1 MGFNLMAALG
11 GAGRAMSQNIEEGRL
26 QMDRIE
32 LMDAEAATK
41 ERLAKSAE
49 RRENRQKQKENV
61 DFLLTVGFDRAA
73 AAQIARG
80 GDKAVLHAGT
90 IAQKA
95 VEQGAEVST
104 LYRMSSSFDDM
115 DETLTGA
122 SPIPAGPSGFNW
134 NADAIK
140 TIYGEPDDE
149 GQTLSVM
156 LDSVSKKQIDIMNAA
171 GDKPLEGDAK
181 IRYDKLEKEGNKVLA
196 QMKKKANAQTADPKP
211 DGGFQG
217 VSTTAD
223 ANAFETNMI
232 KQKQQGMLSMGFPVD
247 FNEDLEQQFEG
258 RVGEGYVALFGAV
271 KRAAD
276 AWKSIIGN
284 QDPYILGKLQGE
296 EKDTKQNLIN
306 FGKKAYN
313 TNTVSKVYGI
323 NDPVNESDLNP
334 GDVYT
339 KVMRTQQNTEVTNV
353 YVYMGY
359 EYQKYIL
366 ADTIVPPIN

>member
-11 GAGRAMSQNIEEGRL
+11 GAGRAVSQNIQEGRL
-26 QMDRIE
+26 QMDKME
-32 LMDAEAATK
+32 LMDAEAATR
-41 ERLAKSAE
+41 ERLAKSSE
-49 RRENRQKQKENV
+49 RRDNRQKQKENV
-61 DFLLTVGFDRAA
+61 DFLLTVGFDRSA

-80 GDKAVLHAGT
+80 GDKAVLYAGT

-104 LYRMSSSFDDM
+104 LYKMSSSFDNM

-156 LDSVSKKQIDIMNAA
+156 LDSVSRKQIDIMNAA
-171 GDKPLEGDAK
+171 GNKPLEGDAK
-181 IRYDKLEKEGNKVLA
+181 TKYDALEKEGNTVLA
-196 QMKKKANAQTADPKP
+196 QMKKKANAQTADPKK
-211 DGGFQG
+211 DGGFKG
-217 VSTTAD
+217 VSTTTD

-232 KQKQQGMLSMGFPVD
+232 KQKQQGMLAMGFPVD

-258 RVGEGYVALFGAV
+258 RVGEGYVALFGSV

-284 QDPYILGKLQGE
+284 QDPYILQKLQGE
-296 EKDTKQNLIN
+296 EKDTRQNLVN

-313 TNTVSKVYGI
+313 TNTISKVYGLS
-323 NDPVNESDLNP
+323 DAVNESDLNP

-339 KVMRTQQNTEVTNV
+339 KVMLNKQNQEVTNV

-359 EYQKYIL
+359 EYEKYIL
-366 ADTIVPPIN
+366 ADTVVPPIN

>member
-11 GAGRAMSQNIEEGRL
+11 GAGRAVSQNIQEGRL
-26 QMDRIE
+26 QMDKME
-32 LMDAEAATK
+32 LMDAEAATR
-41 ERLAKSAE
+41 ERLAKSSE

-61 DFLLTVGFDRAA
+61 DFLLTDGFDRAA

-104 LYRMSSSFDDM
+104 LYKMSSSFDNM

-122 SPIPAGPSGFNW
+122 SPVPAGPAGFNW

-140 TIYGEPDDE
+140 TIYGESDDE
-149 GQTLSVM
+149 TQTLSVM
-156 LDSVSKKQIDIMNAA
+156 LDSVRKKQIDIMNAA
-171 GDKPLEGDAK
+171 GNKPLEGDAK
-181 IRYDKLEKEGNKVLA
+181 TKYDALEKEGNTILS
-196 QMKKKANAQTADPKP
+196 QMKKKANAQAADPKP

-258 RVGEGYVALFGAV
+258 RVGEGYVALFGSV

-296 EKDTKQNLIN
+296 EKDTKQNLVN
-306 FGKKAYN
+306 FAKKAYN
-313 TNTVSKVYGI
+313 TDTVSKVYGLS
-323 NDPVNESDLNP
+323 DPVNESDLNP

-339 KVMRTQQNTEVTNV
+339 KVMLNKQNQEVINV

-366 ADTIVPPIN
+366 ADTIIPPTN

>member
-11 GAGRAMSQNIEEGRL
+11 GAGRAVSQNIQEGRL
-26 QMDRIE
+26 QMDKME
-32 LMDAEAATK
+32 LMDAEAATR
-41 ERLAKSAE
+41 ERLAKSSE

-104 LYRMSSSFDDM
+104 LYKMSSSFDNM

-122 SPIPAGPSGFNW
+122 SPVPAGPAGFNW

-140 TIYGEPDDE
+140 TIYGESDDE
-149 GQTLSVM
+149 TQTLSVM

-171 GDKPLEGDAK
+171 GNKPLEGDAK
-181 IRYDKLEKEGNKVLA
+181 TKYDALEKEGNTILS
-196 QMKKKANAQTADPKP
+196 QMKKKANAQAADPKP

-258 RVGEGYVALFGAV
+258 RVGEGYVALFGSV

-296 EKDTKQNLIN
+296 EKDTKQNLVN
-306 FGKKAYN
+306 FAKKAYN
-313 TNTVSKVYGI
+313 TDTVSKVYGLS
-323 NDPVNESDLNP
+323 DPVNESDLNP

-339 KVMRTQQNTEVTNV
+339 KVMLNKQNQEVINV

-366 ADTIVPPIN
+366 ADTIVPPTN

>member
-11 GAGRAMSQNIEEGRL
+11 GAGRAVSQNIQEGRL
-26 QMDRIE
+26 QMDKME
-32 LMDAEAATK
+32 LMDAEAATR
-41 ERLAKSAE
+41 ERLAKSSE
-49 RRENRQKQKENV
+49 RRDNRQKQKENV
-61 DFLLTVGFDRAA
+61 DFLLTVGFDRSA

-80 GDKAVLHAGT
+80 GDKAVLYAGT

-104 LYRMSSSFDDM
+104 LYKMSSSFDNM

-156 LDSVSKKQIDIMNAA
+156 LDSVSRKQIDIMNAA
-171 GDKPLEGDAK
+171 GNKPLEGDAK
-181 IRYDKLEKEGNKVLA
+181 TKYDALEKEGNTVLA
-196 QMKKKANAQTADPKP
+196 QMKKKANAQTADPKK
-211 DGGFQG
+211 DGGFKG
-217 VSTTAD
+217 VSTTTD

-232 KQKQQGMLSMGFPVD
+232 KQKQQGMLAMGFPVD

-258 RVGEGYVALFGAV
+258 RVGEGYVALFGSV

-284 QDPYILGKLQGE
+284 QDPYILQKLQGE
-296 EKDTKQNLIN
+296 EKDTRQNLVN

-313 TNTVSKVYGI
+313 TDTISKVYGLS
-323 NDPVNESDLNP
+323 DAVNESDLNP

-339 KVMRTQQNTEVTNV
+339 KVMLNKQNQEVTNV

-359 EYQKYIL
+359 EYEKYIL
-366 ADTIVPPIN
+366 ADTVVPPIN

>member
-11 GAGRAMSQNIEEGRL
+11 GAGRAMSQNIQEGRL
-26 QMDRIE
+26 QMDKLE
-32 LMDAEAATK
+32 LMDAEAATR
-41 ERLAKSAE
+41 ERLAKSSE

-104 LYRMSSSFDDM
+104 LYKMSSSFDNM

-122 SPIPAGPSGFNW
+122 SPVPAGPAGFNW

-140 TIYGEPDDE
+140 TIYGESDDE
-149 GQTLSVM
+149 TQTLSVM

-171 GDKPLEGDAK
+171 GNKLLEGDAK
-181 IRYDKLEKEGNKVLA
+181 TKYDALEKEGNTILS
-196 QMKKKANAQTADPKP
+196 QMKKKANAQAADPKP

-232 KQKQQGMLSMGFPVD
+232 KQKQQGMLAMGFPVD

-296 EKDTKQNLIN
+296 EKDTKQNLVN
-306 FGKKAYN
+306 FAKKAYN
-313 TNTVSKVYGI
+313 TDTVSKVYGI

-366 ADTIVPPIN
+366 ADTIVPPTN

>member
-11 GAGRAMSQNIEEGRL
+11 GAGRAVSQNIQEGRL
-26 QMDRIE
+26 QMDKME
-32 LMDAEAATK
+32 LMDAEAATR
-41 ERLAKSAE
+41 ERLAKSSE

-104 LYRMSSSFDDM
+104 LYKMSSSFDNM

-122 SPIPAGPSGFNW
+122 SPVPAGPAGFNW

-140 TIYGEPDDE
+140 TIYGESDDE
-149 GQTLSVM
+149 TQTLSVM

-171 GDKPLEGDAK
+171 GNKPLEGDAK
-181 IRYDKLEKEGNKVLA
+181 TKYDALEKEGNTILS
-196 QMKKKANAQTADPKP
+196 QMKKKANAQAADPKP

-258 RVGEGYVALFGAV
+258 RVGEGYVALFGSV

-296 EKDTKQNLIN
+296 EKDTKQNLVN
-306 FGKKAYN
+306 FAKKAYN
-313 TNTVSKVYGI
+313 TDTVSKVYGLS
-323 NDPVNESDLNP
+323 DPVNESDLNP

-339 KVMRTQQNTEVTNV
+339 KVMLNKQNQEVINV

-366 ADTIVPPIN
+366 ADTIIPPTN

>member
-11 GAGRAMSQNIEEGRL
+11 GAGRAMSQNIQEGRL
-26 QMDRIE
+26 QMDKLE
-32 LMDAEAATK
+32 LMDAEAATR
-41 ERLAKSAE
+41 ERLAKSSE

-104 LYRMSSSFDDM
+104 LYKMSSSFDNM

-122 SPIPAGPSGFNW
+122 SPVPAGPAGFNW

-140 TIYGEPDDE
+140 TIYGESDDE
-149 GQTLSVM
+149 TQTLSVM

-171 GDKPLEGDAK
+171 GNKPLEGDAK
-181 IRYDKLEKEGNKVLA
+181 TKYDALEKEGNTILS
-196 QMKKKANAQTADPKP
+196 QMKKKANAQAADPKP

-232 KQKQQGMLSMGFPVD
+232 KQKQQGMLAMGFPVD

-296 EKDTKQNLIN
+296 EKDTKQNLVN
-306 FGKKAYN
+306 FAKKAYN
-313 TNTVSKVYGI
+313 TDTVSKVYGI

-366 ADTIVPPIN
+366 ADTIVPPTN

>member
-1 MGFNLMAALG
+1 
-11 GAGRAMSQNIEEGRL
+11 
-26 QMDRIE
+26 
-32 LMDAEAATK
+32 
-41 ERLAKSAE
+41 
-49 RRENRQKQKENV
+49 
-61 DFLLTVGFDRAA
+61 
-73 AAQIARG
+73 
-80 GDKAVLHAGT
+80 
-90 IAQKA
+90 
-95 VEQGAEVST
+95 
-104 LYRMSSSFDDM
+104 MSSSFDNM

-122 SPIPAGPSGFNW
+122 SPVPAGPMGFNW

-149 GQTLSVM
+149 GKTLSVM

-181 IRYDKLEKEGNKVLA
+181 SKYDALEKEGNIVLA
-196 QMKKKANAQTADPKP
+196 QMKKKANAQIADPKS
-211 DGGFQG
+211 GGSFKG
-217 VSTTAD
+217 ISTTTD

-232 KQKQQGMLSMGFPVD
+232 KQKQQGMLAMGFPVD

-258 RVGEGYVALFGAV
+258 RVGEGYVALFGSV

-284 QDPYILGKLQGE
+284 QDPYILQKLQGE
-296 EKDTKQNLIN
+296 EKDTKQNLVN

-313 TNTVSKVYGI
+313 TATVSKVYGLS
-323 NDPVNESDLNP
+323 DAVNESDLNP

-339 KVMRTQQNTEVTNV
+339 KVMLNKQNQEVTNV

-366 ADTIVPPIN
+366 ADTVVPPFN

>member
-41 ERLAKSAE
+41 ERLAKSSE
-49 RRENRQKQKENV
+49 RRENRRKQKENV

>member
-41 ERLAKSAE
+41 ERLAKSSE

-171 GDKPLEGDAK
+171 GNKPLEGDAK
-181 IRYDKLEKEGNKVLA
+181 IRYDKLEKEGNTLLA
-196 QMKKKANAQTADPKP
+196 QMKKKANAQAADPKP
-211 DGGFQG
+211 DGGFKG
-217 VSTTAD
+217 VSTTTD

-232 KQKQQGMLSMGFPVD
+232 KQKQQGMLAMGFPVD

-284 QDPYILGKLQGE
+284 QDPYILQKLQGE
-296 EKDTKQNLIN
+296 EKDTKQNLVN

-313 TNTVSKVYGI
+313 TNTISKVYGI
-323 NDPVNESDLNP
+323 NDVVNESDLNP

>member
-11 GAGRAMSQNIEEGRL
+11 GAGRAASENIAQRQL
-26 QMDRIE
+26 QMDKLE
-32 LMDAEAATK
+32 LMDAEAATR
-41 ERLAKSAE
+41 ERLAKSSE

-156 LDSVSKKQIDIMNAA
+156 LDSVSKKQIDLMNS
-171 GDKPLEGDAK
+171 GDVSTGILKEQMDKFAKEEKKILE
-181 IRYDKLEKEGNKVLA
+181 
-196 QMKKKANAQTADPKP
+196 QMKKKANAEAVDPKK
-211 DGGFQG
+211 DGGFKG
-217 VSTTAD
+217 VSTTTD

-232 KQKQQGMLSMGFPVD
+232 KQKQQGMLAMGFPVD

-276 AWKSIIGN
+276 AWRSIIGN
-284 QDPYILGKLQGE
+284 QDPYILRKLQGE
-296 EKDTKQNLIN
+296 EEDTQQNLVN

-313 TNTVSKVYGI
+313 TNTLSKVYGI
-323 NDPVNESDLNP
+323 NDVVNESDLNP

>member
-11 GAGRAMSQNIEEGRL
+11 GAGKAMSQNIEEGRL

-41 ERLAKSAE
+41 ERLAKSSE

-115 DETLTGA
+115 DKTLTGA

-171 GDKPLEGDAK
+171 GNKPLEGDAK
-181 IRYDKLEKEGNKVLA
+181 IRYDKLEKEGNTVLA
-196 QMKKKANAQTADPKP
+196 QMKKKANAQTADPKGN
-211 DGGFQG
+211 GGFKG

-232 KQKQQGMLSMGFPVD
+232 KRKQQGMLAMGFPVD

-258 RVGEGYVALFGAV
+258 RVGEGYVALFGSV

-276 AWKSIIGN
+276 AWKSIVGN
-284 QDPYILGKLQGE
+284 QDPYILQSLQNE
-296 EKDTKQNLIN
+296 EKDTKQNLVN

-313 TNTVSKVYGI
+313 TNTISKVYGI
-323 NDPVNESDLNP
+323 NDVVNESDLNP

>member
-232 KQKQQGMLSMGFPVD
+232 KQKQQGMLAMGFPVD

-276 AWKSIIGN
+276 AWRSIIGN
-284 QDPYILGKLQGE
+284 QDPYILRKLQGE
-296 EKDTKQNLIN
+296 EEDTQQNLVN

>member
-32 LMDAEAATK
+32 LMDAEAATR
-41 ERLAKSAE
+41 ERLAKSSE

-104 LYRMSSSFDDM
+104 LYKMSSSFDNM

-122 SPIPAGPSGFNW
+122 SPVPAGPAGFNW

-140 TIYGEPDDE
+140 TIYGESDDE
-149 GQTLSVM
+149 TQTLSVM

-171 GDKPLEGDAK
+171 GNKLLEGDAK
-181 IRYDKLEKEGNKVLA
+181 TKYDALEKEGNTILS
-196 QMKKKANAQTADPKP
+196 QMKKKANAQAADPKP

-232 KQKQQGMLSMGFPVD
+232 KQKQQGMLAMGFPVD

-296 EKDTKQNLIN
+296 EKDTKQNLVN
-306 FGKKAYN
+306 FAKKAYN
-313 TNTVSKVYGI
+313 TDTVSKVYGI

-366 ADTIVPPIN
+366 ADTVVPPIN

>member
-11 GAGRAMSQNIEEGRL
+11 GAGRAMSENIEEGRL
-26 QMDRIE
+26 QMDKLE
-32 LMDAEAATK
+32 LMDAEAATR
-41 ERLAKSAE
+41 ERLAKSSE

-61 DFLLTVGFDRAA
+61 DFLLTVGFDRSA

-80 GDKAVLHAGT
+80 GDKAVLYAGT

-104 LYRMSSSFDDM
+104 LYKMSSSFYNM

-149 GQTLSVM
+149 GKTLSVM

-171 GDKPLEGDAK
+171 GNKPLEGDAK
-181 IRYDKLEKEGNKVLA
+181 TKYDALEKEGNTILS
-196 QMKKKANAQTADPKP
+196 QMKKKANAQAADPKP

-232 KQKQQGMLSMGFPVD
+232 KQKQQGMLAMGFPVD

-296 EKDTKQNLIN
+296 EKDTKQNLVN
-306 FGKKAYN
+306 FAKKAYN
-313 TNTVSKVYGI
+313 TDTVSKVYGI

-366 ADTIVPPIN
+366 ADTIVPPTN